1 MTKSDSISA
10 SIIAFIKE
18 ERNLEVSGNTEI
30 FKDRYVNSMFAMR
43 LLMFV
48 ETKYCVQLEDDDL
61 SPQNFRTPDSLAQLV
76 ALRI

>member
-1 MTKSDSISA
+1 
-10 SIIAFIKE
+10 
-18 ERNLEVSGNTEI
+18 
-30 FKDRYVNSMFAMR
+30 